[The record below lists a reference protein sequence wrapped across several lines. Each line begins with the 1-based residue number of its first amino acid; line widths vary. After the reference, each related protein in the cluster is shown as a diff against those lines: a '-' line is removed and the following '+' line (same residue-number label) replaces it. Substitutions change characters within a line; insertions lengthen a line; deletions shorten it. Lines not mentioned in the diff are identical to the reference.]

1 MSLSLSIRRGALRP
15 AYRALARLGGDK
27 GADLVAGVA
36 LDLDVAKGGYGAA
49 GFCDATYRE
58 GVRALGGDSA
68 ETARLLA
75 LPAAGGARYDALMER
90 GLLGRYEEALMDLVA
105 QRAATL
111 RGELRRLNPELTF
124 AFRSA
129 QLPTDWFSLGLLRGF
144 SGGETPVYLWTRE
157 PRVRDLL
164 AHYRARGIF
173 ALSAVGLAPER
184 VSTGDWPR
192 LRRAAFVEHSGFWVP
207 WGDAPGFRTAQ
218 ADSLGRLIRRLA
230 R

>member
-1 MSLSLSIRRGALRP
+1 EGEGVTREIDVRGDTVAVWCGLDSLFWRSALRP

-129 QLPTDWFSLGLLRGF
+129 ELPTDRS
-144 SGGETPVYLWTRE
+144 E
-157 PRVRDLL
+157 
-164 AHYRARGIF
+164 
-173 ALSAVGLAPER
+173 
-184 VSTGDWPR
+184 
-192 LRRAAFVEHSGFWVP
+192 
-207 WGDAPGFRTAQ
+207 
-218 ADSLGRLIRRLA
+218 
-230 R
+230 